1 MLLLLIGYLPTILS
15 LSKVFT
21 KAEYISLIK
30 EAKNVPALPVIKYD
44 EVLVRDFGD
53 AAAVNYRITFQSK
66 DQAGKEETGRFRVLS
81 VWVKQGDQWRI
92 AAVQTLPV
100 P

>member
-30 EAKNVPALPVIKYD
+30 EAKNVPAFPAIKYD